1 MTAGVFGAAVLAAVL
16 GLALGGPYLLRSAAP
31 MLVRAPR
38 VATAVILSAVAVWL
52 GALLAIGPVLAWTAT
67 GPALIPAGAAAVC
80 RRCLDA
86 ATPFAIGAF
95 QTPVPAA
102 LLLALPVAAS
112 AVLLVAFLAALRAR
126 QEVTRGSARR
136 MRDQAR
142 RRRVAGRD
150 VHVIDDE
157 HPFAIAFSSSLGGIV
172 LSTSALDALGARELA
187 AVLAH
192 EEAHV
197 RQRHHLIVSLSGS
210 LRAVLGWVPL
220 VSAAA
225 DAIPHYLEI
234 AADNRAR
241 ASVGTSALVSALL
254 KLGEAPRQSGGV
266 EFAGALHA
274 TGPQRIPQLVRPSRG
289 LAGAAAAGMVAM
301 VLAAVAALG
310 ATGHLAY
317 LAAALTG
324 CF

>member
-112 AVLLVAFLAALRAR
+112 AVLLVALPGCLARA
-126 QEVTRGSARR
+126 
-136 MRDQAR
+136 
-142 RRRVAGRD
+142 AG
-150 VHVIDDE
+150 
-157 HPFAIAFSSSLGGIV
+157 G
-172 LSTSALDALGARELA
+172 DA
-187 AVLAH
+187 
-192 EEAHV
+192 
-197 RQRHHLIVSLSGS
+197 
-210 LRAVLGWVPL
+210 WVG
-220 VSAAA
+220 AA
-225 DAIPHYLEI
+225 DARPS
-234 AADNRAR
+234 APATRCGTRRAR
-241 ASVGTSALVSALL
+241 D
-254 KLGEAPRQSGGV
+254 R
-266 EFAGALHA
+266 
-274 TGPQRIPQLVRPSRG
+274 
-289 LAGAAAAGMVAM
+289 
-301 VLAAVAALG
+301 
-310 ATGHLAY
+310 
-317 LAAALTG
+317 
-324 CF
+324 